1 MSIVR
6 QLLRPFMYVYERW
19 QFRRKVKRLQKRD
32 PFIY

>member
-1 MSIVR
+1 MRIV
-6 QLLRPFMYVYERW
+6 LLFLRPFMFVFERW

>member
-1 MSIVR
+1 MRIILR
-6 QLLRPFMYVYERW
+6 LLRPFTFVFERW

>member
-1 MSIVR
+1 MRIVR
-6 QLLRPFMYVYERW
+6 RLFLSFKFVLERW

>member
-6 QLLRPFMYVYERW
+6 RLLLPFRLALERW

>member
-1 MSIVR
+1 MTIVR
-6 QLLRPFMYVYERW
+6 WLLRPFQFVYERW

>member
-1 MSIVR
+1 MFV
-6 QLLRPFMYVYERW
+6 FERW

>member
-1 MSIVR
+1 MSIFR
-6 QLLRPFMYVYERW
+6 RLLRPLMFLYERW